1 MVNPKKVI
9 SRKKQS
15 KSHKLNEEYKFEHPL
30 HSPGRA
36 CLQFVCQNNRFP
48 AWQKALKL
56 RYWLHFGLKDD
67 SGYFMDWKDTKTKTG
82 DTTQHLISI
91 SSISE
96 NGDVVENVKLFTLNI
111 YIMKKKIML
120 QGTHREVWLKNE
132 FNLLKKLVD
141 DCVEGKNMAESYFLM
156 TGVKIPV
163 DNNDDLIPS
172 DDEEDP
178 GHLVDLLEVRPES
191 LPLPSDTDENE
202 DEDDIVLNI
211 TSSRRKF
218 KTPT

>member
-1 MVNPKKVI
+1 
-9 SRKKQS
+9 
-15 KSHKLNEEYKFEHPL
+15 
-30 HSPGRA
+30 
-36 CLQFVCQNNRFP
+36 
-48 AWQKALKL
+48 
-56 RYWLHFGLKDD
+56 
-67 SGYFMDWKDTKTKTG
+67 MDWKDAKTKAG

-96 NGDVVENVKLFTLNI
+96 NGDVVEKVKLFTLNI
-111 YIMKKKIML
+111 YIMKKKIMV

-141 DCVEGKNMAESYFLM
+141 VCVQGKNMAESYFLM

-178 GHLVDLLEVRPES
+178 TVRLTSWKLGLNRYHYLQIQMRMRTTLYLRYQIREENLKLQLREGKKFQGS
-191 LPLPSDTDENE
+191 LN
-202 DEDDIVLNI
+202 
-211 TSSRRKF
+211 
-218 KTPT
+218 